1 MILLKSCWLVFGSV
15 AHVWSNTEVQG
26 MVSWRVLLCPLHSL
40 LLATGCCAVTHIHPA
55 CKALSSGPLPALP
68 ALLHFREVYSK
79 YANSAKAKR
88 LRIRSFSVWF
98 CSFEGI
104 CFIFRSHHA
113 YRASDALRSVFRIQL
128 KESWSTAKQ
137 RVWILYVVEKK
148 DNVLVSKHYEIEL
161 IPREN

>member
-1 MILLKSCWLVFGSV
+1 MGVIDHFFKRILEYSVVMLLLTILNHSPEVWLVCFEERSSRPIQPRSAGNGSSR
-15 AHVWSNTEVQG
+15 A
-26 MVSWRVLLCPLHSL
+26 LLCPVPGL

-68 ALLHFREVYSK
+68 ALLHFRGVCSK

-88 LRIRSFSVWF
+88 LRVRSFSVWF

-113 YRASDALRSVFRIQL
+113 
-128 KESWSTAKQ
+128 
-137 RVWILYVVEKK
+137 
-148 DNVLVSKHYEIEL
+148 
-161 IPREN
+161 